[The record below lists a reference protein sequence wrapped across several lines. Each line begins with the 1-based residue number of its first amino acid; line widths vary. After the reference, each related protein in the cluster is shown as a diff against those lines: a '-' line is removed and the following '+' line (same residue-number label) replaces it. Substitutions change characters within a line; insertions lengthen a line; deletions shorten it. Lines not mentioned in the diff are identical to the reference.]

1 MRANSVIAGMAL
13 GVGAYALFALNDA
26 TNKYL
31 VTYLPV
37 AQALFFRSLTITL
50 GCLAVGRGPAVQAML
65 ASPVLKR
72 MLFRAV
78 ITLVAWLCYFSAA
91 PLLPFAQMMTLYFAS
106 PILTTLM
113 AIPILGE
120 RVGRVRWAS
129 IVLGFA
135 GVVVAADPRGLLV
148 GQTPLWAVGLVMAA
162 ALLWAHAAILMR
174 QIARHES
181 SLVQMLLQNGFF
193 LVATG
198 LWVAFHW
205 QAPTP
210 WQLVLLVA
218 IGAIGAGGQLLQ
230 FAAIR
235 RAPVAVMAVVEYSG
249 LVWAFALGWLI
260 FADHPPA
267 AVYLGAAIILAA
279 GVFLVAMEHR
289 AGRRVEG

>member
-1 MRANSVIAGMAL
+1 MQSNSVIAGMLL

-37 AQALFFRSLTITL
+37 AQALFFRSLVITA
-50 GCLAVGRGPAVQAML
+50 GCLAVGRTQSLQSIA

-72 MLFRAV
+72 MLFRAT

-120 RVGRVRWAS
+120 RVSAVRWAS
-129 IVLGFA
+129 ILLGFT

-148 GQTPLWAVGLVMAA
+148 GETPAWAIALVMAA

-174 QIARHES
+174 QIARHEGAI
-181 SLVQMLLQNGFF
+181 VQMLLQNGFF

-205 QAPTP
+205 VTPTP
-210 WQLVLLVA
+210 WQLFLLVFM
-218 IGAIGAGGQLLQ
+218 GVIGAGGQLLQ

-249 LVWAFALGWLI
+249 LIWAFPLGWLI
-260 FADHPPA
+260 FADHPPL
-267 AVYLGAAIILAA
+267 AVWLGAAIILAA
-279 GVFLVAMEHR
+279 GMFLVAMEHR
-289 AGRRVEG
+289 RRES

>member
-1 MRANSVIAGMAL
+1 MQSNSVIAGMLL
-13 GVGAYALFALNDA
+13 GVGSYALFALNDA

-37 AQALFFRSLTITL
+37 AQALFFRSLVITA
-50 GCLAVGRGPAVQAML
+50 GCLAVGRAPAVQSIA

-72 MLFRAV
+72 MLFRAA

-106 PILTTLM
+106 PILTTLL

-120 RVGRVRWAS
+120 RVSTVRWAT
-129 IVLGFA
+129 ILLGFT
-135 GVVVAADPRGLLV
+135 GVVIAADPRGLLV
-148 GQTPLWAVGLVMAA
+148 GETPAWAIGLVMAA

-174 QIARHES
+174 QVARHEGAV
-181 SLVQMLLQNGFF
+181 VQMLLQNGFF

-205 QAPTP
+205 VTPTP
-210 WQLVLLVA
+210 WQFVLLVF
-218 IGAIGAGGQLLQ
+218 IGVIGAGGQLLQ

-249 LVWAFALGWLI
+249 LIWAFALGWLI
-260 FADHPPA
+260 FADHPPL
-267 AVYLGAAIILAA
+267 AVWLGAAIILAA
-279 GVFLVAMEHR
+279 GMFLVAMEQRR
-289 AGRRVEG
+289 AGRASR

>member
-1 MRANSVIAGMAL
+1 MRGNSVIAGMAL
-13 GVGAYALFALNDA
+13 GVAAYALFALNDA

-50 GCLAVGRGPAVQAML
+50 GCLAVGRTQAVSSTL
-65 ASPVLKR
+65 ASPVLRR
-72 MLFRAV
+72 MLFRAF

-106 PILTTLM
+106 PILTTLL

-120 RVGRVRWAS
+120 RVSPVRWIS
-129 IVLGFA
+129 IFLGFT
-135 GVVVAADPRGLLV
+135 GVVVAADPRGLL
-148 GQTPLWAVGLVMAA
+148 GGETPAWAIALVMAA
-162 ALLWAHAAILMR
+162 AILWAYAAILMR

-198 LWVAFHW
+198 LWTAFHW
-205 QAPTP
+205 VTP
-210 WQLVLLVA
+210 SPLELVLLIA
-218 IGAIGAGGQLLQ
+218 IGAIGAGGQLFQ

-249 LVWAFALGWLI
+249 LLWAFSLGWLI
-260 FADHPPA
+260 FADHPPL
-267 AVYLGAAIILAA
+267 AVWLGAAIILAA
-279 GVFLVAMEHR
+279 GMFLVAMEHR
-289 AGRRVEG
+289 SGGKY

>member
-1 MRANSVIAGMAL
+1 MRGNSVIAGMAL
-13 GVGAYALFALNDA
+13 GVAAYALFALNDA

-37 AQALFFRSLTITL
+37 AQALFFRSLTITA
-50 GCLAVGRGPAVQAML
+50 GCLAVGRTQAVSSTL
-65 ASPVLKR
+65 ASPVLRR
-72 MLFRAV
+72 MLFRAF

-106 PILTTLM
+106 PILTTLL

-120 RVGRVRWAS
+120 RVSPVRWIS
-129 IVLGFA
+129 IFLGFT
-135 GVVVAADPRGLLV
+135 GVVVAADPRGLL
-148 GQTPLWAVGLVMAA
+148 GGETPAWAIALVMAA
-162 ALLWAHAAILMR
+162 AILWAYAAILMR

-198 LWVAFHW
+198 LWTAFHW
-205 QAPTP
+205 VTP
-210 WQLVLLVA
+210 SPLELVLLIA
-218 IGAIGAGGQLLQ
+218 IGAIGAGGQLFQ

-249 LVWAFALGWLI
+249 LLWAFSLGWLI
-260 FADHPPA
+260 FADHPPL
-267 AVYLGAAIILAA
+267 AVWLGAAIILTA
-279 GVFLVAMEHR
+279 GMFLVAMEHR
-289 AGRRVEG
+289 SGGKY

>member
-1 MRANSVIAGMAL
+1 MQSNSVIAGMLL
-13 GVGAYALFALNDA
+13 GVGSYALFALNDA

-37 AQALFFRSLTITL
+37 AQALFFRSLTITT
-50 GCLAVGRGPAVQAML
+50 GCLIAGRAPALQAIA

-78 ITLVAWLCYFSAA
+78 ITLVAWLCYFTAA

-106 PILTTLM
+106 PILTTLL

-120 RVGRVRWAS
+120 RVSAVRWAS
-129 IVLGFA
+129 IILGFA
-135 GVVVAADPRGLLV
+135 GVVIAADPRGLLV
-148 GQTPLWAVGLVMAA
+148 GETPAWAIGLVLAA

-174 QIARHES
+174 QVARHEGAV
-181 SLVQMLLQNGFF
+181 VQMLLQNGFF

-205 QAPTP
+205 VTPTP
-210 WQLVLLVA
+210 LQLVLLIF
-218 IGAIGAGGQLLQ
+218 IGVIGAGGQLLQ

-249 LVWAFALGWLI
+249 LIWAFALGWLI
-260 FADHPPA
+260 FADHPPL
-267 AVYLGAAIILAA
+267 AVWIGAGIILAA
-279 GVFLVAMEHR
+279 GMFLVAMEQ
-289 AGRRVEG
+289 RRGKNA

>member
-1 MRANSVIAGMAL
+1 MRSNSVIAGMLL

-50 GCLAVGRGPAVQAML
+50 GCVIAGRGTVVTAVVG
-65 ASPVLKR
+65 SPVLRR

-106 PILTTLM
+106 PIMTTLL
-113 AIPILGE
+113 ATRILDE
-120 RVGRVRWAS
+120 QVSTVRWVS
-129 IVLGFA
+129 ILLGFT

-148 GQTPLWAVGLVMAA
+148 GDTPAWAIGLVMAA
-162 ALLWAHAAILMR
+162 AVLWAHAAILMR
-174 QIARHES
+174 QIARHEPA
-181 SLVQMLLQNGFF
+181 LVQMLLQNGFF

-198 LWVAFHW
+198 LWTAFHW
-205 QAPTP
+205 VTP
-210 WQLVLLVA
+210 SPLQLLLLVA
-218 IGAIGAGGQLLQ
+218 IGVIGAGGQLLQ

-249 LVWAFALGWLI
+249 LIWAFTLGWLI
-260 FADHPPA
+260 FADHPPT
-267 AVYLGAAIILAA
+267 AVYLGATIILAA
-279 GVFLVAMEHR
+279 GMFLVGMEQR
-289 AGRRVEG
+289 AGRRR

>member
-1 MRANSVIAGMAL
+1 MRGNSVIAGMAL
-13 GVGAYALFALNDA
+13 GVAAYALFALNDA

-50 GCLAVGRGPAVQAML
+50 GCLAVGRTQAVSSTI
-65 ASPVLKR
+65 ASPVLRR
-72 MLFRAV
+72 MLFRAF

-106 PILTTLM
+106 PILTTLL

-120 RVGRVRWAS
+120 RVGPVRWIS
-129 IVLGFA
+129 IALGFT
-135 GVVVAADPRGLLV
+135 GVVVAADPRGLLD
-148 GQTPLWAVGLVMAA
+148 GQTQAWAIALVMTAAILWAY
-162 ALLWAHAAILMR
+162 AAILMR

-198 LWVAFHW
+198 LWTAFHW
-205 QAPTP
+205 VTP
-210 WQLVLLVA
+210 SPLELVLLIA
-218 IGAIGAGGQLLQ
+218 IGALGAGGQLFQ

-249 LVWAFALGWLI
+249 LLWAFSLGWLI
-260 FADHPPA
+260 FADHPPL
-267 AVYLGAAIILAA
+267 AVWLGASIILAA
-279 GVFLVAMEHR
+279 GMFLVAMEHR
-289 AGRRVEG
+289 AGGKY

>member
-1 MRANSVIAGMAL
+1 MRSNSVIAGMLL
-13 GVGAYALFALNDA
+13 GVGAYACFALNDA

-37 AQALFFRSLTITL
+37 AQALFFRSLVITA
-50 GCLAVGRGPAVQAML
+50 GCLAVGRTQAVQSIA

-78 ITLVAWLCYFSAA
+78 ITLIAWLCYFTAA

-106 PILTTLM
+106 PILTTLL
-113 AIPILGE
+113 AIPILAE
-120 RVGRVRWAS
+120 RVSAVRWIS
-129 IVLGFA
+129 IFLGFT
-135 GVVVAADPRGLLV
+135 GVVIAADPRGLLV
-148 GQTPLWAVGLVMAA
+148 GETPAWAIALVMAA

-174 QIARHES
+174 QIARHEGAV
-181 SLVQMLLQNGFF
+181 VQMLLQNGFF

-205 QAPTP
+205 VTPTA
-210 WQLVLLVA
+210 WQLVLLIF
-218 IGAIGAGGQLLQ
+218 IGVIGAGGQLLQ

-249 LVWAFALGWLI
+249 LIWAFALGWLI
-260 FADHPPA
+260 FADHPPL
-267 AVYLGAAIILAA
+267 AVWLGAAIILAA
-279 GVFLVAMEHR
+279 GMFLVAMEHR
-289 AGRRVEG
+289 TARR

>member
-1 MRANSVIAGMAL
+1 MRSNSVIAGMLL
-13 GVGAYALFALNDA
+13 GVGAYACFALNDA

-50 GCLAVGRGPAVQAML
+50 GCLAVGRTQAL
-65 ASPVLKR
+65 QSIAASPVLAR
-72 MLFRAV
+72 MLFRAT

-120 RVGRVRWAS
+120 RVSAVRWAS
-129 IVLGFA
+129 ILLGFT

-148 GQTPLWAVGLVMAA
+148 GETPAWAIALVMAA

-174 QIARHES
+174 QIARHEGAI
-181 SLVQMLLQNGFF
+181 VQMLLQNGFF

-205 QAPTP
+205 VTPTP
-210 WQLVLLVA
+210 WQLVLLIF
-218 IGAIGAGGQLLQ
+218 IGVIGAGGQLLQ

-249 LVWAFALGWLI
+249 LLWAFTLGWLI
-260 FADHPPA
+260 FADHPPL
-267 AVYLGAAIILAA
+267 AVWLGAGIILAA
-279 GVFLVAMEHR
+279 GMFLVAMEHR
-289 AGRRVEG
+289 RERK